1 LFVLYPNGEQPGDLP
16 VQKSIDQQPT
26 TNLKAA
32 TTFGIKVAPAL
43 LARADEPI
51 MQPCDRAHCFLQ
63 CGEPQFARTRR
74 ADTHWQCRVRAS

>member
-1 LFVLYPNGEQPGDLP
+1 MLYPNGEQPGDLP
-16 VQKSIDQQPT
+16 VQKSIDQRLT

-51 MQPCDRAHCFLQ
+51 
-63 CGEPQFARTRR
+63 
-74 ADTHWQCRVRAS
+74 V